1 MTPGI
6 IGTCAA
12 CAEPIP
18 LTAKGCAHCK
28 TRYCGPECQKK
39 HWKEGGHKELCKKIT
54 RHGGAEKYHATKKC
68 AEAVAVA
75 ARACAEETEG
85 QTCYICTEG
94 IKRDTGEGLVR
105 MCACRGT
112 AGFAHVT
119 CLAEEA
125 KILWASAEGNNNATA
140 RMAALQRWYICRL
153 CEQEYHGLVRCA
165 LGWACWMTYLD
176 RPVTAS
182 IRINAITFLGSSLT
196 CSREQ
201 YVEALA
207 VFDAHLAIL
216 RRYFPNNAGERLS
229 VQTNIADSLFQLA
242 NQYPISPERAEE
254 ALKLHREIFAEKQL
268 RWNLSRDRQMQDT
281 EQLLLSV
288 LNVGGVICFLA
299 PRGGSPESLREAVAL
314 AREYGPIA
322 QRLLGPNHDYTFRL
336 RVLDAQST
344 ILDSIGADD
353 DRRAAAKALAE
364 DIIRSARRVFGP
376 NHPDV
381 ENYAGVFAEALGWNA
396 DWSSNTWLEAGRPL

>member
-1 MTPGI
+1 M
-6 IGTCAA
+6 
-12 CAEPIP
+12 
-18 LTAKGCAHCK
+18 
-28 TRYCGPECQKK
+28 PEKALERGWPQ
-39 HWKEGGHKELCKKIT
+39 GALQS
-54 RHGGAEKYHATKKC
+54 AEKYHATKKC